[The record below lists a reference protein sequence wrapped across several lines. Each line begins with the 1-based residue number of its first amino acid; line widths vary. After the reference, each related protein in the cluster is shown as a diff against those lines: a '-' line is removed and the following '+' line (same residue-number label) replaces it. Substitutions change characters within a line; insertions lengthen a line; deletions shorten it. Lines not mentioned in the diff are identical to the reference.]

1 MTSESHMAIRQPF
14 PVVGRMLA
22 RFVRNSAEFTNSKRE
37 IMNQS
42 YQSASPFYD
51 EMLLGN
57 GQYCSHY
64 RDYRLWLKQADQ
76 HTVARKQDEAELLF
90 HRVGI
95 TFNVYG
101 QDGGAE

>member
-1 MTSESHMAIRQPF
+1 
-14 PVVGRMLA
+14 
-22 RFVRNSAEFTNSKRE
+22 
-37 IMNQS
+37 MNQS

-101 QDGGAE
+101 QDGGAGDGSILTACRALSQPANGAPG